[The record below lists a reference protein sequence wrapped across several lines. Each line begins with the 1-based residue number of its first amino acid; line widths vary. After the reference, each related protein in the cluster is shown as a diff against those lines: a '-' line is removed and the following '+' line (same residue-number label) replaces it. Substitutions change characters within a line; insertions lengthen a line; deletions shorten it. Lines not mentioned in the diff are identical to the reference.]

1 MAQLTQLPNPTA
13 IAAVSPAP
21 RRRSRAKP
29 KPPRP
34 CLVIVTELRGLGG
47 VVLEQALLDARATP
61 QASLVAW
68 ANRLAAE
75 LDVAGPGAPRTYR
88 ELMKAIVEVHRRAE
102 AEPDRPTVAV
112 PLAAVAS

>member
-1 MAQLTQLPNPTA
+1 MAPQTTSLANAP
-13 IAAVSPAP
+13 SRP

-34 CLVIVTELRGLGG
+34 RAVVTIELRGLGG
-47 VVLEQALLDARATP
+47 VVLEQALLDADAEP

-75 LDVAGPGAPRTYR
+75 LDVEGVGAPRSYR
-88 ELMKAIVEVHRRAE
+88 ELMRGIVAVNRRAD
-102 AEPDRPTVAV
+102 ADPHRPVVAL
-112 PLAAVAS
+112 PAVAA

>member
-1 MAQLTQLPNPTA
+1 MAAPTS
-13 IAAVSPAP
+13 IATIPHAGTGS

-34 CLVIVTELRGLGG
+34 RLVVVSELRGLGG

-68 ANRLAAE
+68 ANRLASE
-75 LDVAGPGAPRTYR
+75 LDVVGPGNPPTYR
-88 ELMKAIVEVHRRAE
+88 ALMKAVVEVHRRAE
-102 AEPDRPTVAV
+102 ADPERPTVAV
-112 PLAAVAS
+112 PQAAG